1 MSSSA
6 RLNKLTRSPLVTG
19 NTNQKLPPR
28 QQGSNGPL
36 QNQQLNQQS
45 NQPNQQQ
52 LPQQKGSVNNMQ
64 ILTWHEQRLNK
75 IDEILKNF
83 DTPRDTNK
91 IISQLIDTI
100 SILDKKIVSMSSSFD
115 LIKKQNLKHKN
126 EIKGLTKKQMEN
138 EVKSEVN
145 KVKVESLEEKVVLT
159 INE

>member
-28 QQGSNGPL
+28 QQSSRGPL
-36 QNQQLNQQS
+36 QNQQRNQQ
-45 NQPNQQQ
+45 P

-75 IDEILKNF
+75 IDEILKNV
-83 DTPRDTNK
+83 DTHSDNNQ

-100 SILDKKIVSMSSSFD
+100 SILDKKIISISNSFD

-126 EIKGLTKKQMEN
+126 EINELTKKQMEN
-138 EVKSEVN
+138 EVKGEVN
-145 KVKVESLEEKVVLT
+145 KVRDEPLGRKVGVDNK
-159 INE
+159 

>member
-36 QNQQLNQQS
+36 QNQQSNQ
-45 NQPNQQQ
+45 QPNQ
-52 LPQQKGSVNNMQ
+52 QQKGSVNNMQ

-83 DTPRDTNK
+83 DTPRDK

-126 EIKGLTKKQMEN
+126 EIKELTKKQMEN

-159 INE
+159 TNE

>member
-28 QQGSNGPL
+28 QQSSRGPL
-36 QNQQLNQQS
+36 QNQQRNQQ
-45 NQPNQQQ
+45 P

-75 IDEILKNF
+75 IDEILKNV
-83 DTPRDTNK
+83 DTHSDNNQ

-100 SILDKKIVSMSSSFD
+100 SILDKKIISISNSFD

-126 EIKGLTKKQMEN
+126 EINELTKKQMEN
-138 EVKSEVN
+138 EVKGEVN
-145 KVKVESLEEKVVLT
+145 KVRDEPLEEKLVLT

>member
-36 QNQQLNQQS
+36 QNQQLNQQ
-45 NQPNQQQ
+45 PNQ
-52 LPQQKGSVNNMQ
+52 QQKGSVNNMQ

-83 DTPRDTNK
+83 DTPRDK

-126 EIKGLTKKQMEN
+126 EIKELTKKQMEN

-159 INE
+159 TNE